1 MFSFDFYLT
10 LEAEIANRSLFG
22 KYTSLIVRIIII
34 IVIHRILHNVQK
46 FETRT
51 TNPWVCWILMAH
63 SQVFVVFFVLLMCVF
78 RMIFAIICSQISEAL
93 WFLLK
98 GCSTFVTANI
108 QCLRLRCCYWRTSM
122 LRPNRRPV
130 CSWWPLAPARIKGD
144 MGIMPPAVLPSQL
157 NPFWF

>member
-51 TNPWVCWILMAH
+51 TNP
-63 SQVFVVFFVLLMCVF
+63 
-78 RMIFAIICSQISEAL
+78 
-93 WFLLK
+93 
-98 GCSTFVTANI
+98 
-108 QCLRLRCCYWRTSM
+108 
-122 LRPNRRPV
+122 
-130 CSWWPLAPARIKGD
+130 
-144 MGIMPPAVLPSQL
+144 
-157 NPFWF
+157 